1 MLGQVFGQAVGA
13 MLGAGEHQDLLPG
26 ADRDQVRQQ
35 GALVAGG
42 EVEHALLDAL
52 HRGVRRG
59 HFDAFGIVQQLVG
72 EVDDVFREG
81 CREQQVLALGRE
93 LGEDLLHIV
102 DEAHV
107 EHPVGFVEHEDF
119 HMGEVDVAL
128 AGQVEQAAGAGH
140 QQVHA
145 LGQGLHLGIHADA
158 TENAGADQFQVTG
171 VELEAVVDL
180 GRQFAGRC
188 QDQYARLARAMT
200 LGFVVVPVGEQQ
212 FQDGQGET
220 GGLAGACLG
229 RNHQVA
235 TLQHGGNCPLL
246 HGSGLGVAGGFDGAD
261 QCLGETE
268 GSKGH
273 GRSCVV
279 LRGWPDGVSVW
290 LESRR
295 WHAIP
300 TGPAGQR
307 GGRTSGRMPDGS
319 AEYNSSAAMYSPCGA
334 QRLERK
340 RPGLAPAF
348 HRPCNLNAAD

>member
-1 MLGQVFGQAVGA
+1 M
-13 MLGAGEHQDLLPG
+13 H
-26 ADRDQVRQQ
+26 
-35 GALVAGG
+35 
-42 EVEHALLDAL
+42 
-52 HRGVRRG
+52 
-59 HFDAFGIVQQLVG
+59 
-72 EVDDVFREG
+72 
-81 CREQQVLALGRE
+81 LGRE
-93 LGEDLLHIV
+93 
-102 DEAHV
+102 
-107 EHPVGFVEHEDF
+107 
-119 HMGEVDVAL
+119 
-128 AGQVEQAAGAGH
+128 
-140 QQVHA
+140 
-145 LGQGLHLGIHADA
+145 
-158 TENAGADQFQVTG
+158 
-171 VELEAVVDL
+171 
-180 GRQFAGRC
+180 FAGRS
-188 QDQYARLARAMT
+188 QDQHARLARA
-200 LGFVVVPVGEQQ
+200 VPVGLVGVAVGEQAL
-212 FQDGQGET
+212 QDRQRET
-220 GGLAGACLG
+220 GGLAGASLG

-235 TLQHGGNCPLL
+235 TLQHGGDGPLL